1 MTLSDKKLVI
11 SISEEEFFNNED
23 SYRFFQLIHMFQRT
37 VMMNLGLMEYQGERI
52 YDLNEAKEGIELLRM
67 LQKKTVGNLDD
78 KESQILS
85 GIISEVQMAF
95 VSAPERE
102 IEHNKNKQE
111 EEKVKQ
117 AFTNPKEGPAET
129 ILEEE

>member
-1 MTLSDKKLVI
+1 MTD
-11 SISEEEFFNNED
+11 EEFFTNED
-23 SYRFFQLIHMFQRT
+23 SYRFFQLVHMFQRT
-37 VMMNLGLMEYQGERI
+37 VMMNLGLMEYEGERF

-67 LQKKTVGNLDD
+67 LQKKTSGNLDE
-78 KESQILS
+78 KETQILS
-85 GIISEVQMAF
+85 GVISEVQMAF

-102 IEHNKNKQE
+102 EEYKKNKQE
-111 EEKVKQ
+111 EDKIKQ

>member
-1 MTLSDKKLVI
+1 MIIISD
-11 SISEEEFFNNED
+11 EEFFNNED
-23 SYRFFQLIHMFQRT
+23 SYRFFQLVHMFQRT

-85 GIISEVQMAF
+85 GVISEVQMAF

-102 IEHNKNKQE
+102 KEHNENKQE

>member
-1 MTLSDKKLVI
+1 MINISD
-11 SISEEEFFNNED
+11 EDFFDNED
-23 SYRFFQLIHMFQRT
+23 SYRFFQLVHMFQRT
-37 VMMNLGLMEYQGERI
+37 VMTNLGLMEFQGEQI

-85 GIISEVQMAF
+85 GIISEIQMAF

-111 EEKVKQ
+111 EEKIKQ

>member
-1 MTLSDKKLVI
+1 MIIISD
-11 SISEEEFFNNED
+11 EEFFNNED
-23 SYRFFQLIHMFQRT
+23 SYRFFQLVHMFQRT

-85 GIISEVQMAF
+85 GVISEVQMAF

-102 IEHNKNKQE
+102 KEYNENKQE

-129 ILEEE
+129 ILEEEE

>member
-1 MTLSDKKLVI
+1 
-11 SISEEEFFNNED
+11 
-23 SYRFFQLIHMFQRT
+23 MFQRT

-67 LQKKTVGNLDD
+67 LQKKTNGNLDD
-78 KESQILS
+78 KESKILS
-85 GIISEVQMAF
+85 GVISEVQMAF

-102 IEHNKNKQE
+102 AEYNKNKE
-111 EEKVKQ
+111 EEAKVKQ
-117 AFTNPKEGPAET
+117 AFTNPTDGPAET

>member
-1 MTLSDKKLVI
+1 VINISD
-11 SISEEEFFNNED
+11 EDFFDNED
-23 SYRFFQLIHMFQRT
+23 SYRFFQLVHMFQRT
-37 VMMNLGLMEYQGERI
+37 VMTNLGLMEFQGEQI

-85 GIISEVQMAF
+85 GIISEIQMAF

-111 EEKVKQ
+111 EEKIKQ

>member
-1 MTLSDKKLVI
+1 MINISD
-11 SISEEEFFNNED
+11 EDFFDNED
-23 SYRFFQLIHMFQRT
+23 SYRFFQLVHMFQRT
-37 VMMNLGLMEYQGERI
+37 VMTNLGLMEFQGEQI

-111 EEKVKQ
+111 EEKIKQ

>member
-1 MTLSDKKLVI
+1 MALSEIKWVI
-11 SISEEEFFNNED
+11 DVSDEELFNNED
-23 SYRFFQLIHMFQRT
+23 SYRFFQLVHMFQRT

-52 YDLNEAKEGIELLRM
+52 YDLKEAKEGIELLRM
-67 LQKKTVGNLDD
+67 LQKKTSGNLDD
-78 KESQILS
+78 KETKILS
-85 GIISEVQMAF
+85 GVISEVQMAF

-102 IEHNKNKQE
+102 VEYHKIKEE